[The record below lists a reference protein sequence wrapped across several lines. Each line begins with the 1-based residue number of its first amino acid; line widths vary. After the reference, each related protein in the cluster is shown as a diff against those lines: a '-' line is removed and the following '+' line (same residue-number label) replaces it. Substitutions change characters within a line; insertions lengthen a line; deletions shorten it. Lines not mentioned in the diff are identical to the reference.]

1 MQACRATIPTM
12 TTESTLIS
20 VREAA
25 RRLGVHDN
33 TIRRYAD
40 RGLIRAV
47 RLPSGVRRLRRE
59 DVEALSAPVASS
71 ADPAGARRP
80 ERSLAELTADQGVEP
95 PGSLDELARPEIWQS
110 DDEAVA
116 FLRLTYAERDRD
128 R

>member
-1 MQACRATIPTM
+1 M
-12 TTESTLIS
+12 S

-25 RRLGVHDN
+25 RRLGGHDN

-59 DVEALSAPVASS
+59 DVEAFAPRTAAPGTAASS
-71 ADPAGARRP
+71 AQPERNVAELAADQGAGP
-80 ERSLAELTADQGVEP
+80 PRSLAQLAAPEVWRSDQEVE
-95 PGSLDELARPEIWQS
+95 D
-110 DDEAVA
+110 
-116 FLRLTYAERDRD
+116 FLSLTYAERDRD